1 LITKIGV
8 IGATGRVGKLITAE
22 ALNRGHQVT
31 GFVRHMTL
39 AHDPRLKMV
48 QADLYALAPRDIE
61 NLDVLV
67 SAFRAPRGQER
78 DYVTSVESLANLL
91 KNKPVR
97 LLVVGGAGS
106 SFTDAQKTTR
116 FYETPGF
123 PESFYPTSMYMAR
136 STQVLDLAPGLQ
148 WTYVSPAEYFLP
160 DGDRT
165 GHYQSSPGILLRD
178 KNGKSAISM
187 ADYAIAMLDEIE
199 QPHFENSQ
207 MSVAW

>member
-1 LITKIGV
+1 MKIGV

-22 ALNRGHQVT
+22 ALNQGHQVT

-106 SFTDAQKTTR
+106 SFTDAQKTIR

-136 STQVLDLAPGLQ
+136 STQVLDLAPGLH